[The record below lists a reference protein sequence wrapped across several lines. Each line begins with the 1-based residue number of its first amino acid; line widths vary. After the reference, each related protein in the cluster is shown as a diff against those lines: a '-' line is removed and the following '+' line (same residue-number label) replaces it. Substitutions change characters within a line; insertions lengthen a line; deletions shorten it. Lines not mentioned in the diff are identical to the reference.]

1 MSEQADASDGPAS
14 LEYEE
19 DCYYAFVDT
28 PSFDVVSE
36 VDDECVFVIVE
47 EEFDEP
53 ASLELGDAL
62 VEAELCDRRTGQ
74 SRNKW
79 VRGLRVKFG
88 DLSKPYL
95 ARITRNKNCTKFL
108 QLVKRPRG
116 TVAYRPRRLAR
127 THLLGFG
134 KYHSYK

>member
-1 MSEQADASDGPAS
+1 MSEQVDASDGGPAS

-36 VDDECVFVIVE
+36 VDDEDECVFVIVE

-116 TVAYRPRRLAR
+116 TVVG
-127 THLLGFG
+127 LL
-134 KYHSYK
+134 

>member
-1 MSEQADASDGPAS
+1 MSEQAHGDASDGPAS

-28 PSFDVVSE
+28 PSFDAVSE
-36 VDDECVFVIVE
+36 EAEDVDECVFVIVE

-53 ASLELGDAL
+53 ASLELGLGDAL

-95 ARITRNKNCTKFL
+95 ARITRNKNCTRFL
-108 QLVKRPRG
+108 QLVKRPKG
-116 TVAYRPRRLAR
+116 RLLCPFHLFLNLATRAR
-127 THLLGFG
+127 
-134 KYHSYK
+134 

>member
-1 MSEQADASDGPAS
+1 MSEQVDASDGPAS

-36 VDDECVFVIVE
+36 VDDEDECVFVIVE

-116 TVAYRPRRLAR
+116 TVVG
-127 THLLGFG
+127 LL
-134 KYHSYK
+134 